1 MHGLN
6 SGLRLA
12 APSPAA
18 LQPWVATT
26 FPSLQEN
33 LANSIVEGL
42 ACGIPVVAFD
52 IGGNKDMIDHMEN
65 GYLAKA
71 KNSEDMSNGIK
82 WVIENK
88 NYFKLSENARKK
100 VINIF

>member
-1 MHGLN
+1 MI
-6 SGLRLA
+6 
-12 APSPAA
+12 
-18 LQPWVATT
+18 V
-26 FPSLQEN
+26 PSLQEN
-33 LANSIVEGL
+33 LANSIVESL

-88 NYFKLSENARKK
+88 NYLKLSENARKK
-100 VINIF
+100 VINIFDSKVVAKKYIGLYEKIANQL